1 MLFNSLYFLVFL
13 LFVLVVYHGVLRS
26 FAARKLFLLA
36 MSWLF
41 YASWSPRFLL
51 LLIATTFID
60 FELARAI
67 HRARISGAMRRAH
80 AWLATSL
87 VLNLGLLAF
96 VKYGLFFYQS
106 VGAVFALP
114 PPPGILAIAVPLGI
128 SFYTFHSISYVV
140 DTHRGVR
147 PPTDSFSDFAL
158 YVAFFPQLI
167 AGPISRWG
175 FFGPQLAQMPSVGMA
190 RVEASLFLLAVGYVK
205 KVVCADSLGGFVDGV
220 YGNLGENGSVELVV
234 ALYAYAFQIY
244 FDFSGYTDIAMGV
257 AGLLG
262 FRLPDNFRHPYL
274 AESPSD
280 FWRRWHISL
289 STWLRD
295 YLYIPLGGNRF
306 GSARTY
312 ANLLIT
318 MLLGG
323 LWHGAAWTFV
333 LWGAFHGLWLAVHR
347 AVSGRDWWISAT
359 RARVVDRSPSGQE
372 PAPRSPRW
380 LRRVVTFHLVALA
393 WVVFRAGSIAD
404 VGVYFSRMLSG
415 TPMLG
420 PFPVGPVVLVLL
432 GMVTHGLAIRFEL
445 HALWRPVPRPIQG
458 AVYGLV
464 IVLIGMFSAQS
475 GRFIYFQF

>member
-13 LFVLVVYHGVLRS
+13 LIVLTVYHGVLRS

-51 LLIATTFID
+51 LLIATTYVD

-67 HRARISGAMRRAH
+67 HRARTAGAMRRAH
-80 AWLATSL
+80 TWLATSL

-96 VKYGLFFYQS
+96 FKYGLFFYESADTVFGLPAPPWFLS
-106 VGAVFALP
+106 VVA
-114 PPPGILAIAVPLGI
+114 PLGI
-128 SFYTFHSISYVV
+128 SFYTFHSISYVI

-147 PPTDSFSDFAL
+147 PPTDSFADFAL

-167 AGPISRWG
+167 AGPITRWG
-175 FFGPQLAQMPSVGMA
+175 FFGPQLAEKPHIGMA
-190 RVEASLFLLAVGYVK
+190 RIEASLFLLAVGYVK

-220 YGNLGENGSVELVV
+220 YGNVADSGSIDLLV
-234 ALYAYAFQIY
+234 AFYAYAFQIY

-262 FRLPDNFRHPYL
+262 FRLPENFRHPYL
-274 AESPSD
+274 AESPSE

-289 STWLRD
+289 SSWLRD

-312 ANLLIT
+312 ANLLLT

-333 LWGAFHGLWLAVHR
+333 LWGAFHGIWLAVHR
-347 AVSGRDWWISAT
+347 AVSGREWW
-359 RARVVDRSPSGQE
+359 RSEHGE
-372 PAPRSPRW
+372 APAPRSPLW
-380 LRRVVTFHLVALA
+380 LRRTVTFHLVAVA
-393 WVVFRAGSIAD
+393 WVLFRAGSLAD
-404 VGVYFSRMLSG
+404 VALFFARLFSGHPL
-415 TPMLG
+415 LG
-420 PFPVGPVVLVLL
+420 PLPLGPIALVLI
-432 GMVTHGLAIRFEL
+432 GGATHGLALRFEMNT
-445 HALWRPVPRPIQG
+445 LWRSVPRPVQG

-464 IVLIGMFSAQS
+464 IVLIGLFSAQS